1 MWYFDIT
8 ATDLAVLIVKNVQ
21 VHFKACGTCIEFHP
35 KQKNL
40 FLVGS
45 EEGKIYK
52 CSTSYSSQVC
62 KRKPFHPYQNKFK
75 AQKKNLVSWS
85 RWNFFKKL
93 FTALSRDFPFHT
105 LWCHKCHKGDKP
117 WLRGYLQ
124 VPYCHEPKT
133 RLAGFRQPNPFWVKV
148 TLKFTVRSV

>member
-1 MWYFDIT
+1 MG
-8 ATDLAVLIVKNVQ
+8 AVKWQYEETEGPFEVSLISISSDGIIKRWRVVKSELEAETILTLEDSELKPAESENALGPV
-21 VHFKACGTCIEFHP
+21 KACGTCIEFHP

-75 AQKKNLVSWS
+75 AQKKNLVS
-85 RWNFFKKL
+85 
-93 FTALSRDFPFHT
+93 
-105 LWCHKCHKGDKP
+105 
-117 WLRGYLQ
+117 
-124 VPYCHEPKT
+124 
-133 RLAGFRQPNPFWVKV
+133 
-148 TLKFTVRSV
+148 

>member
-8 ATDLAVLIVKNVQ
+8 ATDLAVLIANDVQ

-85 RWNFFKKL
+85 RWNFFKKTFHSPVTGVPVSHIVVSQMSQRWQTL
-93 FTALSRDFPFHT
+93 TQGLPSSSILSRT
-105 LWCHKCHKGDKP
+105 
-117 WLRGYLQ
+117 
-124 VPYCHEPKT
+124 
-133 RLAGFRQPNPFWVKV
+133 
-148 TLKFTVRSV
+148 